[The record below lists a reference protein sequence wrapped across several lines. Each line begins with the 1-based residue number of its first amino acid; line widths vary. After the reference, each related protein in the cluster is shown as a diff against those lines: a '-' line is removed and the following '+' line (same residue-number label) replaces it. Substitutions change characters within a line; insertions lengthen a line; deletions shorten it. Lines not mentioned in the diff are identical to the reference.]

1 MGASLAAGWTVKPMI
16 PGRLGTTPVLAST
29 TRNGPA
35 EAGLAG

>member
-16 PGRLGTTPVLAST
+16 RPAWYYSGTST